1 LDELAVRLRLRRA
14 VTPVSLSVAV
24 TAGRHDIR
32 LRVLAAILLGGQVFG
47 RALVVLG
54 LPDGDPV
61 ALSE

>member
-1 LDELAVRLRLRRA
+1 LDELAIRRRLWSA
-14 VTPVSLSVAV
+14 VSPVTMSVAV

-32 LRVLAAILLGGQVFG
+32 LRVLAAILLGGEVFG

-54 LPDGDPV
+54 LPDGDAV